1 MSKLDLNKT
10 EWLELV
16 FENKNKTYGA
26 YQLRQENG
34 KTTAKA
40 FFGGL
45 GLVAGLAA
53 LPIVLSSFS
62 KKDIPNSDNGGCVLK
77 LDTTL
82 VVTEVKFREKP
93 ITTKTHSEPK
103 ETPKTEIPTTVVEA
117 SQVKPE
123 KEVPEN
129 TTQPSSSGNEGNS
142 TNTGSTTPN
151 TGGNTGPGVIETPKV
166 DIPEGPMIPAV
177 LEKSPMFPGGIDAFL
192 KIVGSRFQ
200 APEAEEGEG
209 TKRIIVMFVVERDG
223 TLSNITVP
231 RSAGKELD
239 EEAIR
244 VLKSIKTKW
253 EPGIYNKQPVRTQYS
268 LPIVVQTN

>member
-10 EWLELV
+10 EWLDLV

-53 LPIVLSSFS
+53 LPVLLSSFS
-62 KKDIPNSDNGGCVLK
+62 KKDFPNIDNDGPR
-77 LDTTL
+77 LDSTL
-82 VVTEVKFREKP
+82 VVTEFKSPEKP
-93 ITTKTHSEPK
+93 KTIETHTDPK
-103 ETPKTEIPTTVVEA
+103 KTPEKRIPTEVVEA
-117 SQVKPE
+117 NKIKPE

-151 TGGNTGPGVIETPKV
+151 TGGNPGPGVIETPKV

-192 KIVGSRFQ
+192 RIVGSRFQ

-223 TLSNITVP
+223 SLSNITVP

-239 EEAIR
+239 DEAIR

>member
-16 FENKNKTYGA
+16 FEGKNKTYGA

-34 KTTAKA
+34 TTTAKA
-40 FFGGL
+40 FFS
-45 GLVAGLAA
+45 GLALVTGLA
-53 LPIVLSSFS
+53 ILPMLLSSFTD
-62 KKDIPNSDNGGCVLK
+62 KTTTEIIDNNGPV
-77 LDTTL
+77 
-82 VVTEVKFREKP
+82 
-93 ITTKTHSEPK
+93 ITIVNFQ
-103 ETPKTEIPTTVVEA
+103 PKTEKPKTTETHTEPKKTPKVEIPTRVVEA
-117 SQVKPE
+117 SQVKPDE
-123 KEVPEN
+123 NLPEN
-129 TTQPSSSGNEGNS
+129 NNTTPSSNNGNS
-142 TNTGSTTPN
+142 TNTGTTTPD
-151 TGGNTGPGVIETPKV
+151 TGGNQGPAVIKAPDVE
-166 DIPEGPMIPAV
+166 IPEGPMAPAV

-223 TLSNITVP
+223 SLSNITVP
-231 RSAGKELD
+231 RSAGRELD

-268 LPIVVQTN
+268 LPIVIQTN